1 MHDNTVPGI
10 LEHFL
15 ETLVPAGDDLYALVN
30 SSVDA
35 IPPALR
41 RFRDVDVPKAKMHTY
56 LAWQDEPG
64 RTLGQSIT
72 RRVLRA
78 D

>member
-1 MHDNTVPGI
+1 M
-10 LEHFL
+10 
-15 ETLVPAGDDLYALVN
+15 N

-78 D
+78 DSPSCVTVVGWLRRLYSV